1 MYVLLVIWTRP
12 SSPFAADSVRL
23 QENPPQYWGGRVRA
37 SSAWASLCLCG
48 CEHLRPAAG
57 GTEVRHEV
65 WAGKEG
71 EQGDARSEVSVL
83 GRTTLCWLL
92 LVVSGGGVKSV
103 EAGWGHAHIAVGS
116 IGRMARNKPC
126 SSLKPIAHVPGAR
139 ARNHVNMHGSRTPLS
154 EFNSNYGIKLSR

>member
-71 EQGDARSEVSVL
+71 EQGDARSERHCAGSCWWSVAVAWRVS
-83 GRTTLCWLL
+83 RQA
-92 LVVSGGGVKSV
+92 GGTHTSPSAAS
-103 EAGWGHAHIAVGS
+103 AGWRAISRAQAS
-116 IGRMARNKPC
+116 SPLRMYLEHGQETMWIC
-126 SSLKPIAHVPGAR
+126 MDHVR
-139 ARNHVNMHGSRTPLS
+139 R
-154 EFNSNYGIKLSR
+154 